1 MEEGKN
7 VEFGEIEE
15 EVHGTNTRGLEN
27 TPCFQD
33 ALRKGFIEKHPD
45 DPFVVADDFSSF
57 WTGEIR
63 KYATYLKSEGL
74 SDEEVD
80 RLVSIKQDEIFY
92 SNY

>member
-1 MEEGKN
+1 MVEENK
-7 VEFGEIEE
+7 VDSEIESSSTKPW
-15 EVHGTNTRGLEN
+15 GLGLEN
-27 TPCFQD
+27 IPCFQD
-33 ALRKGFIEKHPD
+33 ALRRGFIEKHPE

>member
-1 MEEGKN
+1 MGKEKN
-7 VEFGEIEE
+7 LEFGENEK
-15 EVHGTNTRGLEN
+15 EVRGTNTRGLEN
-27 TPCFQD
+27 PPCFQD
-33 ALRKGFIEKHPD
+33 ALRRGFIEKHPD